1 MLLRGKTREARRG
14 RGTLRKRIQVR
25 CPSVSSPLAVHS
37 PTSSTQ
43 PNPLLLFLL
52 FILLAPDIDLGAIHS
67 EGEGELCKKKRGGG
81 GSFLAGRGS
90 RRVKGGRKFA
100 YFLFPLPLQER
111 GAIPLFNPGSV
122 VSKEGGG
129 KNSPTADEVV
139 VFLVYRLRS
148 VGP

>member
-1 MLLRGKTREARRG
+1 M
-14 RGTLRKRIQVR
+14 RKRIQVR

-43 PNPLLLFLL
+43 PNPLLLLLL

-67 EGEGELCKKKRGGG
+67 EGEGERCKKKRRRGGG
-81 GSFLAGRGS
+81 FFPCGERGGGRGS

-100 YFLFPLPLQER
+100 YFLFPVPLQER